1 MYLELK
7 KTIKSHYLISKDCY
21 LYKYKKENDVISS
34 FVEMNTR
41 SNLTEI
47 LNTSPSVTL
56 LRARSCNTIID
67 FFTVVFDDIT
77 VISHENIHSQLT
89 EYLNIH
95 GVDEDEE
102 NDILYTDTYEEKAA
116 KYIKKWTDSG
126 FLTNYRN
133 EDGEIYYELS
143 SHSNK
148 VIDWISGLKQEE
160 YIGTESKFKSIINQ
174 LKELVEYTNEDRE
187 KRLHLLENKKL
198 EIEHQI
204 QQLQMG
210 EDVKVFEE
218 YEIVPRFQQINKL
231 AKELLTD
238 FKDVDDIFKTI
249 IKEIYQKQIDP
260 SLNKGGILQYTFDA
274 LDELKSSSQG
284 KSFYSFWEFLLAR
297 EMQSEL
303 DTLIADLFK
312 TLKEKNINSGDTFL
326 QNMVGYLYE
335 SGRKVYQT
343 NDKMADKLSRIIRE
357 NEMSKADTSKR
368 IVQEIKNTLIEISK
382 KGRKPDLSLEVD
394 DGMEINIPFDRKIT
408 FEQSENTE
416 YDFKP
421 DLEALSIE
429 EFGELG
435 KVFGNLYIDRKKLER
450 NIREVM
456 KGKSQITLS
465 DVVEQ
470 FPLQQGLP
478 ELFAYFGALGQ
489 FPHKSINE
497 DKSQAIVFDYQ
508 NNKRIRI
515 PEIIISI

>member
-1 MYLELK
+1 MANNTILETL
-7 KTIKSHYLISKDCY
+7 D
-21 LYKYKKENDVISS
+21 
-34 FVEMNTR
+34 
-41 SNLTEI
+41 
-47 LNTSPSVTL
+47 TSPSVAL
-56 LRARSCNTIID
+56 LRSRRCNIIVE
-67 FFTVVFDDIT
+67 FFTIVFGET
-77 VISHENIHSQLT
+77 TSISHENIHSQLAD
-89 EYLNIH
+89 YLNDQ
-95 GVDEDEE
+95 GVEIDEE
-102 NDILYTDTYEEKAA
+102 SDILFSDTYEEKAA
-116 KYIKKWTDSG
+116 KYIKRWTDCG

-143 SHSNK
+143 SHSSK
-148 VIDWISGLKQEE
+148 VIDWLSGLKQEE
-160 YIGTESKFKSIINQ
+160 YIGTESKFKSIITQ
-174 LKELVEYTNEDRE
+174 LRELVEYTNEDRK
-187 KRLHLLENKKL
+187 KRLQLLEDKKL

-238 FKDVDDIFKTI
+238 FKDVDDNFKTI

-284 KSFYSFWEFLLAR
+284 KSFYAFWEFLLAR

-303 DTLIADLFK
+303 DTLIIELFR

-326 QNMVGYLYE
+326 QNMVEYLYE

-382 KGRKPDLSLEVD
+382 KGRKPELSLEVD

-416 YDFKP
+416 YVFKP
-421 DLEALSIE
+421 DSEALSLE

-435 KVFGNLYIDRKKLER
+435 KVFGNVYIDRKILER
-450 NIREVM
+450 NIRETM
-456 KGKSQITLS
+456 KGRNQVTLS

-470 FPLQQGLP
+470 HPLQQGLP

-497 DKSQAIVFDYQ
+497 DKSQAIVFDYE

-515 PEIIISI
+515 PEIIISL

>member
-1 MYLELK
+1 MA
-7 KTIKSHYLISKDCY
+7 SQ
-21 LYKYKKENDVISS
+21 N
-34 FVEMNTR
+34 N
-41 SNLTEI
+41 I
-47 LNTSPSVTL
+47 LDILRTSPSVEI
-56 LRARSCNTIID
+56 LRARSCNTIIE
-67 FFTVVFDDIT
+67 FLAEIFDDAT
-77 VISHENIHSQLT
+77 AISHENIHGRLA
-89 EYLNIH
+89 EYLNNH
-95 GVDEDEE
+95 GVEVDDESE
-102 NDILYTDTYEEKAA
+102 ILFTDTYEEKAA

-143 SHSNK
+143 SHSSK
-148 VIDWISGLKQEE
+148 VIDWLSGLKQEE

-187 KRLHLLENKKL
+187 KRLQLLEDKKM

-238 FKDVDDIFKTI
+238 FKDVDDNFKTI

-260 SLNKGGILQYTFDA
+260 SMNKGGVLQYTFDA

-284 KSFYSFWEFLLAR
+284 KSFYAFWEFLLAR

-303 DTLIADLFK
+303 ETLITELFQ
-312 TLKEKNINSGDTFL
+312 TLMEKNIDSGDTFL
-326 QNMVGYLYE
+326 QNMVEYLYE

-357 NEMSKADTSKR
+357 NEMSRADIVKR
-368 IVQEIKNTLIEISK
+368 IVQDIKNTLIEISK
-382 KGRKPDLSLEVD
+382 KKVKPEISLTVD
-394 DGMEINIPFDRKIT
+394 DGMEISIPFDRKIT

-416 YDFKP
+416 YNFNP
-421 DLEALSIE
+421 ETAMLSID
-429 EFGELG
+429 EFDELG
-435 KVFGNLYIDRKKLER
+435 KVFGNIYIDRKELER
-450 NIREVM
+450 NIRESM
-456 KGKSQITLS
+456 KGKSQVTLS
-465 DVVEQ
+465 DVVEKY
-470 FPLQQGLP
+470 PLKQGLP

-489 FPHKSINE
+489 FPHKTINE
-497 DKSQAIVFDYQ
+497 EKYQAIVFDYE